1 MWRGLVRGGG
11 CPGRAAAS
19 PARLR
24 SLSFHRVPAADAQR
38 PCTPLTPHPSLA
50 RAGFTYTLIAL
61 VAVCYWMQGNAA
73 RQEYEDSER
82 EEASLLG
89 GGAEAE
95 DEAKH

>member
-19 PARLR
+19 PVRLR
-24 SLSFHRVPAADAQR
+24 SQSFHRVLLLTPSAPA
-38 PCTPLTPHPSLA
+38 PHSPHPSLA
-50 RAGFTYTLIAL
+50 RAGFMYTLIAL

-82 EEASLLG
+82 EEVSLLG

>member
-1 MWRGLVRGGG
+1 M
-11 CPGRAAAS
+11 
-19 PARLR
+19 
-24 SLSFHRVPAADAQR
+24 
-38 PCTPLTPHPSLA
+38 
-50 RAGFTYTLIAL
+50 YTLIAL

-95 DEAKH
+95 DNEAKH

>member
-1 MWRGLVRGGG
+1 MT
-11 CPGRAAAS
+11 P
-19 PARLR
+19 PP
-24 SLSFHRVPAADAQR
+24 SLS
-38 PCTPLTPHPSLA
+38 
-50 RAGFTYTLIAL
+50 RAGVMYTLIAL

-95 DEAKH
+95 EEAKH